1 MKLRNLIIAFVLG
14 TSLAAG
20 IWLSTTH
27 RRPPEL
33 ATATILPTTAAIPAF
48 SLLDQQGN
56 TIDENV
62 FKGQWDLVF
71 FGFTN
76 CPDICPLTL
85 QVLSSAK
92 RKLAEDGHSPLPR
105 IVLVSVDPE
114 RDTPDKLDA
123 YVSYFGDDNL
133 GITGD
138 LAELR
143 KLTGGLGIYFEK
155 RDADD
160 DNESYSVDHAAAVI
174 VIDDEGRFH
183 SLFSG
188 PHIIENFSHD
198 LPLIMA
204 N

>member
-14 TSLAAG
+14 ASLAAG
-20 IWLSTTH
+20 IWLSTMQ

-33 ATATILPTTAAIPAF
+33 ATATILPATAAIPAF
-48 SLLDQQGN
+48 SLLDHKGN
-56 TIDENV
+56 AIDENV

-114 RDTPDKLDA
+114 RDTPDILDA
-123 YVSYFGDDNL
+123 YVSLFGDDNL

-138 LAELR
+138 IAELR
-143 KLTGGLGIYFEK
+143 KLTQGLGIYFEK
-155 RDADD
+155 RDADS
-160 DNESYSVDHAAAVI
+160 DNENYSVDHAAAVI
-174 VIDDEGRFH
+174 VIDAEGRFH
-183 SLFSG
+183 SLFGG